1 METSVDLCCL
11 CHHCSMLQ
19 RPGSIKLLEIAGI
32 RVGADA
38 TWFVILF
45 VLIFWLSGS
54 FRSALHSSDGV
65 AYLTTVATVLLFFAS
80 LVLHEFGHALAAR
93 RRGIGVTQ
101 IDLFL
106 FGGFTRMNRDTQ
118 TPGEELEI
126 AAAGPAA
133 TLLFCLVCL
142 AIDFAIVG
150 GHRLIHAIALD
161 GTVPLTP
168 VLLSLSFL
176 LPMNVLILVFNL
188 IPAYPLDGGRIARA
202 IVWHAT
208 GDRVRGTRVAARVGE
223 GLAIVLAGLGIWLL
237 LRAPGFGGIW
247 LLVLAFLVGQSARA
261 ALRQSAVTERVQG
274 VLVADVM
281 DRQPIMLPTTT
292 PVDQALDEFL
302 VRYGAEWLPVV
313 DDDGHFVGIARRERV
328 QEVSDGGEGWLA
340 VSSVLESDDA
350 AALQIGEDRPLTD
363 VLTLESLGR
372 LGAVMAVDADGVL
385 RGVVTLDRV
394 RRALQTV
401 FATPLR

>member
-1 METSVDLCCL
+1 MWR
-11 CHHCSMLQ
+11 
-19 RPGSIKLLEIAGI
+19 RPGSIKLLDIAGI
-32 RVGADA
+32 RIGADG
-38 TWFVILF
+38 TWFVLLF

-80 LVLHEFGHALAAR
+80 LVLHELGHAFAAR

-106 FGGFTRMNRDTQ
+106 FGGFTRMSRDTR

-133 TLLFCLVCL
+133 TLLFCLLCL
-142 AIDFAIVG
+142 AIDFVIVG

-168 VLLSLSFL
+168 VLLSLAFL
-176 LPMNVLILVFNL
+176 LPMNVLILIFNL

-202 IVWHAT
+202 IVWRTT
-208 GDRVRGTRVAARVGE
+208 GDRARGTRAAAKVGE
-223 GLAIVLAGLGIWLL
+223 GLAIVLAGLGVWALL
-237 LRAPGFGGIW
+237 TASGFEGIW
-247 LLVLAFLVGQSARA
+247 LLVVAFLVGQSARS

-281 DRQPIMLPTTT
+281 DRQPITIPSVT
-292 PVDQALDEFL
+292 PVSQALDEYFL
-302 VRYGAEWLPVV
+302 RYDAPWLPVV
-313 DDDGHFVGIARRERV
+313 DDDGRFMGISRRDRI
-328 QEVSDGGEGWLA
+328 QEVSDRGEGWLA

-350 AALQIGEDRPLTD
+350 DALRIGEDQPLTD
-363 VLTLESLGR
+363 LLTVESLGR
-372 LGAVMAVDADGVL
+372 LGAVMAVDDEGVL
-385 RGVVTLDRV
+385 QGVVTLDRV

>member
-1 METSVDLCCL
+1 MWR
-11 CHHCSMLQ
+11 
-19 RPGSIKLLEIAGI
+19 RPGSIKLLDIAGI
-32 RVGADA
+32 RIGADG
-38 TWFVILF
+38 TWFVLLF

-80 LVLHEFGHALAAR
+80 LVLHELGHAFAAR

-106 FGGFTRMNRDTQ
+106 FGGFTRMSRDTR

-133 TLLFCLVCL
+133 TLLFCLLCL
-142 AIDFAIVG
+142 AIDFVIVG

-168 VLLSLSFL
+168 VLLSLAFL
-176 LPMNVLILVFNL
+176 LPMNVLILIFNL

-202 IVWHAT
+202 IVWRTT
-208 GDRVRGTRVAARVGE
+208 GDRARGTRAAAKVGE
-223 GLAIVLAGLGIWLL
+223 GLAIVLAGLGVWALL
-237 LRAPGFGGIW
+237 TASGFEGIW
-247 LLVLAFLVGQSARA
+247 LLVVAFLVGQSARS

-281 DRQPIMLPTTT
+281 DRQPITIPSVT
-292 PVDQALDEFL
+292 PVSQALDEYFL
-302 VRYGAEWLPVV
+302 RYDAPWLPVV
-313 DDDGHFVGIARRERV
+313 DDDGRFMGISRRDRI
-328 QEVSDGGEGWLA
+328 QEVSDRGEGWLA

-350 AALQIGEDRPLTD
+350 DALRIGEDQPLTD
-363 VLTLESLGR
+363 LLTVESLGR
-372 LGAVMAVDADGVL
+372 LGAVMAVDAEGVL
-385 RGVVTLDRV
+385 QGVVTLDRV

>member
-1 METSVDLCCL
+1 
-11 CHHCSMLQ
+11 MLP
-19 RPGSIKLLEIAGI
+19 RPGSIKLLDIAGI
-32 RVGADA
+32 RVGVDA
-38 TWFVILF
+38 TWFVMLF

-54 FRSALHSSDGV
+54 FRSALHSSDTV
-65 AYLTTVATVLLFFAS
+65 AYLATVATVLLFFAS

-93 RRGIGVTQ
+93 RRGIGVNS

-106 FGGFTRMNRDTQ
+106 FGGFTRMSRDTR

-133 TLLFCLVCL
+133 TLLFCLICL
-142 AIDFAIVG
+142 AVDFAIVG
-150 GHRLIHAIALD
+150 GHRLVHAIALD

-176 LPMNVLILVFNL
+176 LPMNVLILIFNL

-202 IVWHAT
+202 LVWRAT
-208 GDRVRGTRVAARVGE
+208 GDRVRGTRAAAKLGE
-223 GLAIVLAGLGIWLL
+223 GLAILLAAGGVWLL
-237 LRAPGFGGIW
+237 LSASGFEGIW

-261 ALRQSAVTERVQG
+261 ALRQSVVSERVQG

-281 DRQPIMLPTTT
+281 DRQPVTVPAAT
-292 PVDQALDEFL
+292 PVGQALDEFFL
-302 VRYGAEWLPVV
+302 RYGADWLPVV
-313 DDDGHFVGIARRERV
+313 DDDGRFEGIARRDSV
-328 QEVSDGGEGWLA
+328 QEAGDRGEGWLA
-340 VSSVLESDDA
+340 VSSLLESDDA
-350 AALQIGEDRPLTD
+350 DALRIGEDQPLTD

-372 LGAVMAVDADGVL
+372 LGAVMAVDAEGVL
-385 RGVVTLDRV
+385 QGVVTLDRV

>member
-1 METSVDLCCL
+1 MWR
-11 CHHCSMLQ
+11 
-19 RPGSIKLLEIAGI
+19 RPGSIKLLDIAGI
-32 RVGADA
+32 RVGADG
-38 TWFVILF
+38 TWFLLLF

-65 AYLTTVATVLLFFAS
+65 AYLTTVATVLLFFVS
-80 LVLHEFGHALAAR
+80 LVLHELGHAFAAR

-106 FGGFTRMNRDTQ
+106 FGGFTRMSRDTR

-133 TLLFCLVCL
+133 TLLVCL
-142 AIDFAIVG
+142 LCLAVDFAIVG
-150 GHRLIHAIALD
+150 GHRLIHAIELD

-168 VLLSLSFL
+168 VLLSLAFL
-176 LPMNVLILVFNL
+176 LPMNVLILIFNL

-208 GDRVRGTRVAARVGE
+208 GDRLRGTRAAAKVGE
-223 GLAIVLAGLGIWLL
+223 GLAIVLAGLGVWALV
-237 LRAPGFGGIW
+237 AASGFEGIW
-247 LLVLAFLVGQSARA
+247 LLVVAFLVGQSARS

-281 DRQPIMLPTTT
+281 DRQPTTIPSVT
-292 PVDQALDEFL
+292 PVRQALDEYFL
-302 VRYGAEWLPVV
+302 RYDAPWLPVV
-313 DDDGHFVGIARRERV
+313 DDDGRFMGISRRDRV
-328 QEVSDGGEGWLA
+328 QEASDSSEGWLA

-350 AALQIGEDRPLTD
+350 DALRIGEDQPLTD
-363 VLTLESLGR
+363 LLTFESLGR
-372 LGAVMAVDADGVL
+372 LGAVMAVDAEGVL
-385 RGVVTLDRV
+385 QGVVTLDRV
-394 RRALQTV
+394 RRALQTA

>member
-1 METSVDLCCL
+1 
-11 CHHCSMLQ
+11 MLQ
-19 RPGSIKLLEIAGI
+19 RRGSIKLLEIAGI
-32 RVGADA
+32 RVGVDA
-38 TWFVILF
+38 TWFVVLF

-54 FRSALHSSDGV
+54 FRSALHSSDAV
-65 AYLTTVATVLLFFAS
+65 AYLATVATVLLFFAS

-93 RRGIGVTQ
+93 RRGIAVTQ

-106 FGGFTRMNRDTQ
+106 FGGFTRMSRDTQ

-133 TLLFCLVCL
+133 TLLFCLLCL
-142 AIDFAIVG
+142 AVDFAIVG

-202 IVWHAT
+202 IVWRAT

-223 GLAIVLAGLGIWLL
+223 GLAIVLAGLGIWFLL
-237 LRAPGFGGIW
+237 KAPGWGIW
-247 LLVLAFLVGQSARA
+247 LLLLAFLIGQSARA
-261 ALRQSAVTERVQG
+261 ALRQSAVSERVQG

-281 DRQPIMLPTTT
+281 DRQPITLPAAT
-292 PVDQALDEFL
+292 PVNQALDEFFL
-302 VRYGAEWLPVV
+302 RYSADWLPVV
-313 DDDGHFVGIARRERV
+313 DHDGHFIGIARRERA
-328 QEVSDGGEGWLA
+328 QAVSDGGEGWLA
-340 VSSVLESDDA
+340 ISSVLESDDA
-350 AALQIGEDRPLTD
+350 DALRIGEDRPLTD

-372 LGAVMAVDADGVL
+372 LGAVMAVDAEGVL
-385 RGVVTLDRV
+385 QGVVTLDRV

>member
-1 METSVDLCCL
+1 MWR
-11 CHHCSMLQ
+11 
-19 RPGSIKLLEIAGI
+19 RPGSIKLLDIAGI
-32 RVGADA
+32 RVGADG
-38 TWFVILF
+38 TWFLLLF

-65 AYLTTVATVLLFFAS
+65 AYLTTVATVLLFFVS
-80 LVLHEFGHALAAR
+80 LVLHELGHAFAAR

-106 FGGFTRMNRDTQ
+106 FGGFTRMSRDTR

-133 TLLFCLVCL
+133 TLLVCL
-142 AIDFAIVG
+142 LCLAVDFAIVG
-150 GHRLIHAIALD
+150 GHRLIHAIELD

-168 VLLSLSFL
+168 VLLSLAFL
-176 LPMNVLILVFNL
+176 LPMNVLILIFNL

-208 GDRVRGTRVAARVGE
+208 GDRLRGTRAAAKVGE
-223 GLAIVLAGLGIWLL
+223 GLAIVLAGLGVWALV
-237 LRAPGFGGIW
+237 AASGFEGIW
-247 LLVLAFLVGQSARA
+247 LLVVAFLVGQSARS

-281 DRQPIMLPTTT
+281 DRQPTTIPSVT
-292 PVDQALDEFL
+292 PVRQALDEYFL
-302 VRYGAEWLPVV
+302 RYDAPWLPVV
-313 DDDGHFVGIARRERV
+313 DDDGRFMGISRRDRV
-328 QEVSDGGEGWLA
+328 QEASDSGEGWLA

-350 AALQIGEDRPLTD
+350 DALRIGEDQPLTD
-363 VLTLESLGR
+363 LLTFESLGR
-372 LGAVMAVDADGVL
+372 LGAVMAVDAEGVL
-385 RGVVTLDRV
+385 QGVVTLDRV
-394 RRALQTV
+394 RRALQTA

>member
-1 METSVDLCCL
+1 MWR
-11 CHHCSMLQ
+11 
-19 RPGSIKLLEIAGI
+19 RPGSIKLLDIAGI
-32 RVGADA
+32 RVGADG
-38 TWFVILF
+38 TWFLLLF

-80 LVLHEFGHALAAR
+80 LVLHELGHAFAAR

-106 FGGFTRMNRDTQ
+106 FGGFTRMSRDTR

-133 TLLFCLVCL
+133 TLLVCL
-142 AIDFAIVG
+142 LCLAVDFAIVG
-150 GHRLIHAIALD
+150 GHRLIHAIELD

-168 VLLSLSFL
+168 VLLSLAFL
-176 LPMNVLILVFNL
+176 LPMNVLILIFNL

-208 GDRVRGTRVAARVGE
+208 GDRLRGTRAAAKVGE
-223 GLAIVLAGLGIWLL
+223 GLAIVLAGLGVWALV
-237 LRAPGFGGIW
+237 AASGFEGIW
-247 LLVLAFLVGQSARA
+247 LLVVAFLVGQSARS

-281 DRQPIMLPTTT
+281 DRQPTTIPSVT
-292 PVDQALDEFL
+292 SVRQALDEYFL
-302 VRYGAEWLPVV
+302 RYDAPWLPVV
-313 DDDGHFVGIARRERV
+313 DDDGRFMGISRRDRV
-328 QEVSDGGEGWLA
+328 QEASDRGEGWLA

-350 AALQIGEDRPLTD
+350 DALRIGEDQPLTD
-363 VLTLESLGR
+363 LLTFESLGR
-372 LGAVMAVDADGVL
+372 LGAVMAVDAEGVL
-385 RGVVTLDRV
+385 QGVVTLDRV
-394 RRALQTV
+394 RRALQTA

>member
-1 METSVDLCCL
+1 
-11 CHHCSMLQ
+11 ML
-19 RPGSIKLLEIAGI
+19 RRSGSIKLLDIAGI
-32 RVGADA
+32 RVGVDA
-38 TWFVILF
+38 TWFFLLF
-45 VLIFWLSGS
+45 LLIFWLSGS
-54 FRSALHSSDGV
+54 FRSALHSSDTV

-80 LVLHEFGHALAAR
+80 LVLHELGHALAAR

-106 FGGFTRMNRDTQ
+106 FGGFTRMSRDTR
-118 TPGEELEI
+118 TPGEELEV

-142 AIDFAIVG
+142 AVDFAIVG

-161 GTVPLTP
+161 GSVKLTP

-176 LPMNVLILVFNL
+176 LPMNVLILIFNL

-202 IVWHAT
+202 LVWRAT
-208 GDRVRGTRVAARVGE
+208 GDRHRGTRAAAKLGE
-223 GLAIVLAGLGIWLL
+223 GLAIVLAGGGAWLLLSEPGIEGIWLL
-237 LRAPGFGGIW
+237 L
-247 LLVLAFLVGQSARA
+247 LAFLVGQSARS
-261 ALRQSAVTERVQG
+261 ALRQSAVSERVQG

-281 DRQPIMLPTTT
+281 DRQPITVPSVT
-292 PVDQALDEFL
+292 PASQALDEFFL
-302 VRYGAEWLPVV
+302 RYGAAWLPVV
-313 DDDGHFVGIARRERV
+313 DDDGRFVGISRRDRV
-328 QEVSDGGEGWLA
+328 QQTTDGGEGWLA
-340 VSSVLESDDA
+340 VGSVLESDDA
-350 AALQIGEDRPLTD
+350 DTLRIGEDRPLTD

-372 LGAVMAVDADGVL
+372 LGAVMAVDAEGVL
-385 RGVVTLDRV
+385 QGIVTVDRV

>member
-1 METSVDLCCL
+1 MWR
-11 CHHCSMLQ
+11 
-19 RPGSIKLLEIAGI
+19 RPGSIKLLDIAGI
-32 RVGADA
+32 RIGADG
-38 TWFVILF
+38 TWFLLLF

-65 AYLTTVATVLLFFAS
+65 AYLTTVATVLLFFVS
-80 LVLHEFGHALAAR
+80 LVLHELGHAFAAR

-106 FGGFTRMNRDTQ
+106 FGGFTRMSRDTQ
-118 TPGEELEI
+118 TPGEELEV

-133 TLLFCLVCL
+133 TLVFCLVCL
-142 AIDFAIVG
+142 AVDFAIVG

-176 LPMNVLILVFNL
+176 LPMNVLILFFNL

-202 IVWHAT
+202 IVWRTT
-208 GDRVRGTRVAARVGE
+208 GDRGRGTRAAAKVGE
-223 GLAIVLAGLGIWLL
+223 GLAIVLAGLGVWVLL
-237 LRAPGFGGIW
+237 TAHGFAGIW

-281 DRQPIMLPTTT
+281 DRQPITVPSVT
-292 PVDQALDEFL
+292 PVSQALDEFFL
-302 VRYGAEWLPVV
+302 RYGANWLPVV
-313 DDDGHFVGIARRERV
+313 DDDGRFMGISRRDRV
-328 QEVSDGGEGWLA
+328 QEVTDGGESWLPI
-340 VSSVLESDDA
+340 SSVLESDDA
-350 AALQIGEDRPLTD
+350 DTLRIGEDRPLTD

-372 LGAVMAVDADGVL
+372 LGAVMAVDGEGVL

>member
-1 METSVDLCCL
+1 
-11 CHHCSMLQ
+11 MLD
-19 RPGSIKLLEIAGI
+19 IAGI
-32 RVGADA
+32 RIGADG
-38 TWFVILF
+38 TWFVLLF

-80 LVLHEFGHALAAR
+80 LVLHELGHAFAAR

-106 FGGFTRMNRDTQ
+106 FGGFTRMSRDTR

-133 TLLFCLVCL
+133 TLLFCLLCL
-142 AIDFAIVG
+142 AIDFVIVG

-168 VLLSLSFL
+168 VLLSLAFL
-176 LPMNVLILVFNL
+176 LPMNVLILIFNL

-202 IVWHAT
+202 IVWRTT
-208 GDRVRGTRVAARVGE
+208 GDRARGTRAAAKVGE
-223 GLAIVLAGLGIWLL
+223 GLAIVLAGLGVWALL
-237 LRAPGFGGIW
+237 TASGFEGIW
-247 LLVLAFLVGQSARA
+247 LLVVAFLVGQSARS

-281 DRQPIMLPTTT
+281 DRQPITIPSVT
-292 PVDQALDEFL
+292 PVSQALDEYFL
-302 VRYGAEWLPVV
+302 RYDAPWLPVV
-313 DDDGHFVGIARRERV
+313 DDDGRFMGISRRDRI
-328 QEVSDGGEGWLA
+328 QEVSDRGEGWLA

-350 AALQIGEDRPLTD
+350 DALRIGEDQPLTD
-363 VLTLESLGR
+363 LLTVESLGR
-372 LGAVMAVDADGVL
+372 LGAVMAVDAEGVL
-385 RGVVTLDRV
+385 QGVVTLDRV